1 MSLSNTSN
9 KLQFSPSSPTTVY
22 NFNIKFFN
30 EADIV
35 VTALSSG
42 ATSEV
47 TLSRVSSPSDNTE
60 YKVETGGDPSNGGT
74 ITIGGAGYGSGDKVT
89 IERIVAMTQEYDLQE
104 GAAIDPTAL
113 NTGLDR
119 AVAQNQQQQQLLD
132 NILSFPVSDAGSI
145 TYNITE
151 SSTSRANKVI
161 GFDGTGNIEAKTFSS
176 VAGDAVTGGNGIDI
190 TANNISVD
198 VTSDFT
204 FTTGELAL
212 ATDSVDTA
220 EIKANAVDTA
230 EIADS
235 AVTES
240 KIGNNAVTASK
251 IAGNAVGSAQISDG
265 AVTSSELA
273 GNAVSLPTMAQI
285 ATNHII
291 GRTSAGTG
299 NPEHIALGNPFYEYY
314 SADCRGGTG
323 NWRWKN
329 WNIITNSPHANFGSF
344 DSNGIWT
351 FTSTGT
357 YLVDLQYEHVDKDAT
372 GGDSYTTQ
380 FTKGDNTG
388 SDTST
393 NMAGT
398 VWTGTRIAQG
408 TGTSRDLLGS
418 TFPNTGVNA
427 LTANYNGGADLTPYA
442 RIIKHILTI
451 SDVSTDKLQVANDES
466 GTGAD
471 HAFWDARATLKITKL
486 T

>member
-251 IAGNAVGSAQISDG
+251 IAGNADGSAQISDG
-265 AVTSSELA
+265 AVGSSELA
-273 GNAVSLPTMAQI
+273 GNAVSLATMAQI
-285 ATNHII
+285 AQNSFI
-291 GRTSAGTG
+291 GRTSSGTG
-299 NPEHIALGNPFYEYY
+299 NPEHVASTAISDLVIGGLLT
-314 SADCRGGTG
+314 DGTG
-323 NWRWKN
+323 
-329 WNIITNSPHANFGSF
+329 SG
-344 DSNGIWT
+344 
-351 FTSTGT
+351 
-357 YLVDLQYEHVDKDAT
+357 
-372 GGDSYTTQ
+372 
-380 FTKGDNTG
+380 TG
-388 SDTST
+388 S
-393 NMAGT
+393 
-398 VWTGTRIAQG
+398 G
-408 TGTSRDLLGS
+408 TGTLVNAKIITLGTGSNKLIIKFFTITS
-418 TFPNTGVNA
+418 TDDNDQTFTFASAFPNSVLFCTVSDTLG
-427 LTANYNGGADLTPYA
+427 
-442 RIIKHILTI
+442 TI
-451 SDVSTDKLQVANDES
+451 SSVTTSQFTYNRSDAYDNTLTLFGIAF
-466 GTGAD
+466 GT
-471 HAFWDARATLKITKL
+471 
-486 T
+486 